1 MKLIVSVLIV
11 AVMLAACSCGDSGHK
26 EESAQTELANVE
38 LSVAAFM
45 AAPDV
50 PIRDLSTD
58 TRILSYVSCTTPV
71 TVPNGDA
78 DDTEMLAASYTRTVD
93 DLINVDEA
101 YTGGVPAQ
109 PLTDFT
115 NVDTVDNWYCVYDD
129 GKVASF
135 SGCIPRKNCRDNNCH
150 DVCNPKDKEGPNY
163 WLWIGTSIL
172 VVAVLLAYY
181 FRGWHFD
188 GRSKT

>member
-11 AVMLAACSCGDSGHK
+11 AVMLAACSCGDDGHQ
-26 EESAQTELANVE
+26 EESMQSELANVE
-38 LSVAAFM
+38 LSVAALM

-50 PIRDLSTD
+50 PIRDFSTD
-58 TRILSYVSCTTPV
+58 PRILSYVSCTTPL
-71 TVPNGDA
+71 TVPEDNA
-78 DDTEMLAASYTRTVD
+78 DDTEMLTAGYTRTVD

-115 NVDTVDNWYCVYDD
+115 NAEKFGNWYCVYDD
-129 GKVASF
+129 GRVASF

-150 DVCNPKDKEGPNY
+150 DVCNPKDEKGPNY
-163 WLWIGTSIL
+163 WLWIGISIL
-172 VVAVLLAYY
+172 VIAVLTAYY
-181 FRGWHFD
+181 LRGWLFN